1 MNLNDL
7 SPSGCLNTT
16 DSLRCDATLPD
27 NPACTLNVHF
37 GMMLGVD
44 ELRTEQG
51 FHIGR
56 SRRHQRLLHGV
67 GVVAGYPLAF
77 DDETFDLRVGPGFA
91 VDALGRDLA
100 LDVDQC
106 VNLVQWW
113 LKHQSD
119 EAFDDLASLEDA
131 TIDLD
136 VRVCYSTCL
145 SSPVPAIAE
154 PCAGNASDIAYSRVC
169 ETVTLLLRRHVPPV
183 SAPAPAP
190 SPADPNVDPNVP
202 EPVTPA
208 DVPPIVEAAKD
219 HAALALLLSQI
230 DTAAPDPIDTV
241 DLCLPLGTLR
251 GVHLKKDAD
260 GWTATLG
267 SIDLN
272 TRPLLMSTGALQQ
285 LLLPLLA
292 QAPLPGDASK
302 AKRVGRTGKAST

>member
-7 SPSGCLNTT
+7 SPSGCLTT
-16 DSLRCDATLPD
+16 ADSLRCDATLPD

-37 GMMLGVD
+37 GMLLGVD

-67 GVVAGYPLAF
+67 GVVAGYPLSF
-77 DDETFDLRVGPGFA
+77 DGETFDLRVGPGFA

-100 LDVDQC
+100 LEVSQC

-113 LKHQSD
+113 LKNQSD

-131 TIDLD
+131 TVDLD

-183 SAPAPAP
+183 VEVPPPAPGP
-190 SPADPNVDPNVP
+190 VDPNVP

-219 HAALALLLSQI
+219 HAALSLLLSQI
-230 DTAAPDPIDTV
+230 DTAAPDPIDTA

-272 TRPLLMSTGALQQ
+272 TRPLLLSTGALQQ
-285 LLLPLLA
+285 LLLLPLLA
-292 QAPLPGDASK
+292 QAPLSGDASK
-302 AKRVGRTGKAST
+302 AKRIGRAGKAST

>member
-1 MNLNDL
+1 MNLKDL
-7 SPSGCLNTT
+7 SPSGCLDTA
-16 DSLRCDATLPD
+16 DSQRCDATLPD
-27 NPACTLNVHF
+27 NPQCTLNVHF

-56 SRRHQRLLHGV
+56 SRRHQRLLHGT

-77 DDETFDLRVGPGFA
+77 DDETFDLQVGPGLA
-91 VDALGRDLA
+91 IDALGRDLA
-100 LDVDQC
+100 LEAGQC

-113 LKHQSD
+113 LRHQQD

-169 ETVTLLLRRHVPPV
+169 ETVSLLLRRRVPPV
-183 SAPAPAP
+183 DAPTPA
-190 SPADPNVDPNVP
+190 PADPNVPDAIPPAEVP
-202 EPVTPA
+202 SIT
-208 DVPPIVEAAKD
+208 EAAKT
-219 HAALALLLSQI
+219 HAGLALLLSQI
-230 DTAAPDPIDTV
+230 DTTPPDPIDTA
-241 DLCLPLGTLR
+241 DLCLTLATLR

-260 GWTATLG
+260 GWTATLDA
-267 SIDLN
+267 IDLG
-272 TRPLLMSTGALQQ
+272 TRPLLLSTGVLQQ

-292 QAPLPGDASK
+292 
-302 AKRVGRTGKAST
+302 

>member
-7 SPSGCLNTT
+7 SPSGCLNTA

-67 GVVAGYPLAF
+67 GVVAGYPITF
-77 DDETFDLRVGPGFA
+77 KDETFDLRVGPGFA

-113 LKHQSD
+113 LKHQQD

-131 TIDLD
+131 TVDLD

-169 ETVTLLLRRHVPPV
+169 ETVTLLLRRNVPPV
-183 SAPAPAP
+183 GAPVPAPAP
-190 SPADPNVDPNVP
+190 PLSD
-202 EPVTPA
+202 
-208 DVPPIVEAAKD
+208 AAKT

-230 DTAAPDPIDTV
+230 DTATPDPIDMA
-241 DLCLPLGTLR
+241 DLCLTLATLR
-251 GVHLKKDAD
+251 GVHLKKDAE
-260 GWTATLG
+260 GWSATVSAVDLG
-267 SIDLN
+267 
-272 TRPLLMSTGALQQ
+272 TRPLLLSTGVLQQ

-292 QAPLPGDASK
+292 
-302 AKRVGRTGKAST
+302 

>member
-1 MNLNDL
+1 MKLNDL
-7 SPSGCLNTT
+7 SSSGCLNTA

-91 VDALGRDLA
+91 VDALGRDVA
-100 LDVDQC
+100 LDLGQC

-113 LKHQSD
+113 LKHQKD
-119 EAFDDLASLEDA
+119 EAFDDLASLDDA

-190 SPADPNVDPNVP
+190 APAPADPNVDPNVDP
-202 EPVTPA
+202 SPP
-208 DVPPIVEAAKD
+208 VPPLSEAAKT

-230 DTAAPDPIDTV
+230 DTAVPDPIDTA
-241 DLCLPLGTLR
+241 DLCLILATLR

-260 GWTATLG
+260 GWTATVNQ
-267 SIDLN
+267 IDLG
-272 TRPLLMSTGALQQ
+272 TRPLLLSTGVLQQ
-285 LLLPLLA
+285 LVLPLLA
-292 QAPLPGDASK
+292 
-302 AKRVGRTGKAST
+302 

>member
-7 SPSGCLNTT
+7 SPSGCLTT
-16 DSLRCDATLPD
+16 ADSLRCDATLPD

-37 GMMLGVD
+37 GMLLGVD

-67 GVVAGYPLAF
+67 GVVAGYPLTF

-100 LDVDQC
+100 LDVSQC

-113 LKHQSD
+113 LKHRND

-169 ETVTLLLRRHVPPV
+169 ETVTLLLRRNVSPPEAPGP
-183 SAPAPAP
+183 APAPA
-190 SPADPNVDPNVP
+190 PADPNVDPSP
-202 EPVTPA
+202 QTPP
-208 DVPPIVEAAKD
+208 VPPLNEAAKS

-230 DTAAPDPIDTV
+230 DTAAPDPIDTA

-251 GVHLKKDAD
+251 GVHLKKDAG
-260 GWTATLG
+260 GWIATLD

-272 TRPLLMSTGALQQ
+272 TRLLLLSTGALQQ

-292 QAPLPGDASK
+292 QALLPGDASK
-302 AKRVGRTGKAST
+302 AKRVGRAGKAST

>member
-7 SPSGCLNTT
+7 SPSGCLSTA

-37 GMMLGVD
+37 GMLLGVD

-56 SRRHQRLLHGV
+56 ARRHQRLLHGV
-67 GVVAGYPLAF
+67 GVVAGYPLSF

-100 LDVDQC
+100 LDGGQC

-113 LKHQSD
+113 LRHQND
-119 EAFDDLASLEDA
+119 EAFDDLASLDDA

-154 PCAGNASDIAYSRVC
+154 PCAGNAADIAYSRVC
-169 ETVTLLLRRHVPPV
+169 ETVTLLLRRHMPP
-183 SAPAPAP
+183 AEA
-190 SPADPNVDPNVP
+190 PADPDVDPSP
-202 EPVTPA
+202 DTPA
-208 DVPPIVEAAKD
+208 EPLPESPPQSLSISEAARD
-219 HAALALLLSQI
+219 HASLALLLSQI
-230 DTAAPDPIDTV
+230 DTTPPDPLDTA

-267 SIDLN
+267 GIDLS
-272 TRPLLMSTGALQQ
+272 TRPLLLSTGALQQ

-292 QAPLPGDASK
+292 QAS
-302 AKRVGRTGKAST
+302 R

>member
-7 SPSGCLNTT
+7 SPSGCLNTA

-67 GVVAGYPLAF
+67 GVVAGYPLSF
-77 DDETFDLRVGPGFA
+77 DEETFDLRVGPGFA

-100 LDVDQC
+100 LEVDQC

-113 LKHQSD
+113 LKHQQD
-119 EAFDDLASLEDA
+119 EAFDDLASLDDA

-183 SAPAPAP
+183 DAPTPV
-190 SPADPNVDPNVP
+190 PADPNVDPSP
-202 EPVTPA
+202 GPG
-208 DVPPIVEAAKD
+208 VPPIGEAAKT

-230 DTAAPDPIDTV
+230 DTTLPDPIDTA

-251 GVHLKKDAD
+251 DVHLKKDAD
-260 GWTATLG
+260 GWHATLG
-267 SIDLN
+267 DIDLG
-272 TRPLLMSTGALQQ
+272 TRPLLLSTGALQQ
-285 LLLPLLA
+285 LLLPLLG
-292 QAPLPGDASK
+292 QAPPSGSASK
-302 AKRVGRTGKAST
+302 ARRGGRAAKAGT

>member
-1 MNLNDL
+1 MNLKDL
-7 SPSGCLNTT
+7 SPSGCLDTA
-16 DSLRCDATLPD
+16 DSQRCDATLPD
-27 NPACTLNVHF
+27 NPQCTLNVHF

-56 SRRHQRLLHGV
+56 SRRHQRLLHGT

-77 DDETFDLRVGPGFA
+77 DDETFDLQVGPGLA
-91 VDALGRDLA
+91 IDALGRDLA
-100 LDVDQC
+100 LEAGQC

-113 LKHQSD
+113 LRHQQD

-169 ETVTLLLRRHVPPV
+169 ETVSLLLRRRVPPV
-183 SAPAPAP
+183 DAPTPAL
-190 SPADPNVDPNVP
+190 ADPNVPDGSP
-202 EPVTPA
+202 PA
-208 DVPPIVEAAKD
+208 EVPPIIEAAKT
-219 HAALALLLSQI
+219 HAGLALLLSQI
-230 DTAAPDPIDTV
+230 DTSPPDPIDTA
-241 DLCLPLGTLR
+241 DLCLTLATLR

-260 GWTATLG
+260 GWTATLDA
-267 SIDLN
+267 IDLG
-272 TRPLLMSTGALQQ
+272 TRPLLLSTGVLQQ
-285 LLLPLLA
+285 LLLPLL
-292 QAPLPGDASK
+292 
-302 AKRVGRTGKAST
+302 V

>member
-7 SPSGCLNTT
+7 SPSGCLTT
-16 DSLRCDATLPD
+16 ADSLRCDATLPD

-67 GVVAGYPLAF
+67 GVVAGYPLTF

-100 LDVDQC
+100 LDVGQC

-119 EAFDDLASLEDA
+119 EAFDDLASLDDA

-169 ETVTLLLRRHVPPV
+169 ETVTLLLRRNVPPPE
-183 SAPAPAP
+183 APAPAP
-190 SPADPNVDPNVP
+190 APAPADPNVDPSP
-202 EPVTPA
+202 ETLPV
-208 DVPPIVEAAKD
+208 VPPLNEAAKN

-230 DTAAPDPIDTV
+230 GTAAPDPIDTA

-251 GVHLKKDAD
+251 GVHLKKDVD

-272 TRPLLMSTGALQQ
+272 TRPLLLSTGALQQ

-292 QAPLPGDASK
+292 LVPLSGDASK
-302 AKRVGRTGKAST
+302 SKRLGRAGKAGT